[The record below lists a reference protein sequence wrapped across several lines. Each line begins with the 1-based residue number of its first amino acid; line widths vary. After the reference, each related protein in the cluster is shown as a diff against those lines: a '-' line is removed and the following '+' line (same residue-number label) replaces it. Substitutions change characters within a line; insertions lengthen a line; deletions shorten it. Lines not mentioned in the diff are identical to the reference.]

1 MTDLD
6 EVTVTVQ
13 VFPEAESQLFQP
25 LKSESK
31 SGVAVSVTTVP

>member
-1 MTDLD
+1 MTDLAA
-6 EVTVTVQ
+6 VMVTVQ
-13 VFPEAESQLFQP
+13 VVPEAESQPFQP